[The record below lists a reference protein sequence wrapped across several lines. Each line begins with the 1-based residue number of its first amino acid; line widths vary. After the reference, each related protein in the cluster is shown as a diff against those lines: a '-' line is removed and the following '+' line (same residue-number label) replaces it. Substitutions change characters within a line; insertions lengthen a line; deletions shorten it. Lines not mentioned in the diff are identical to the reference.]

1 MRAVVTPTTPPFSS
15 PIGPAQK
22 TDGLWKLIVDYCK
35 LNQVVTPKF
44 THVWSLVL
52 HAAVDLMNAFLFIP
66 VHKAHQKQ
74 FASS

>member
-35 LNQVVTPKF
+35 LNQVVTPKI
-44 THVWSLVL
+44 HISLVL
-52 HAAVDLMNAFLFIP
+52 HAAVDLANAFLFIP
-66 VHKAHQKQ
+66 VHKAHQK
-74 FASS
+74 